1 MGDAMNWM
9 ATGAQVVLSLGVAIL
24 ALPAVV
30 LLAQVLLAFLP
41 ARKRKADDAARPRVA
56 VLVPAHNESTGVLPT
71 IAQIREQLNPGDRL
85 IVIADNCSDDT
96 AEVARAAGA
105 EVVERSNPVL
115 RGKGYALDHGV
126 RFLAADPPEI
136 VIIIDA
142 DCALESGCIE
152 YLARDSHR
160 NGCTVQGKFM
170 TVAPDNSMKM
180 RLAEFAMRVKAHVR
194 PRGMAKLG
202 LPCGLTGS
210 GIAHPWALISTAHLA
225 SGHLAEDVQLGLE
238 LGLRGFPPIYCE
250 DARLETIFAA
260 SKDAQ
265 LTQRTR
271 WEHGHL
277 ALLVGNGP
285 KLLFSALLGARWRF
299 AAQVLDLLV
308 PPLALLALLQVVG
321 IVVSLAVFFFA
332 GWKAPLVF
340 SLGGALMLV
349 AAVLLARARF
359 AADIVSGLD
368 LCRVPIYILAKLPMY
383 VRFIFNRQVEWIR
396 TKRDV
401 R

>member
-1 MGDAMNWM
+1 MGDAMNWI
-9 ATGAQVVLSLGVAIL
+9 ATGAQVVLLVMVAVL
-24 ALPAVV
+24 ALPAFV

-41 ARKRKADDAARPRVA
+41 ARARKAEDTPRPRIA

-71 IAQIREQLNPGDRL
+71 LAQIRAQLNPGDRVV
-85 IVIADNCSDDT
+85 VIADNCSDDT

-105 EVVERSNPVL
+105 EVAERSNPVL

-126 RFLAADPPEI
+126 RFLEADPPEI

-142 DCALESGCIE
+142 DCALEPGCLE

-160 NGCTVQGKFM
+160 HGCPVQGKFM
-170 TVAPDNSMKM
+170 TVAPDSSMKM

-194 PRGMAKLG
+194 PKGMAKLG

-210 GIAHPWALISTAHLA
+210 GIAYPWPLISAADLA
-225 SGHLAEDVQLGLE
+225 SGHLAEDMQLGLE
-238 LGLRGFPPIYCE
+238 LGRQGFPPIYCE
-250 DARLETIFAA
+250 DAGLETVFAA

-285 KLLFSALLGARWRF
+285 KLLLSALLRGKWRF

-308 PPLALLALLQVVG
+308 PPLALLALLQLVG
-321 IVVSLAVFFFA
+321 TAASLAAFLLL
-332 GWKAPLVF
+332 GWKWPLCFGVA
-340 SLGGALMLV
+340 GVVMLV

-368 LCRVPIYILAKLPMY
+368 LCRVPVYILAKLPMY

-396 TKRDV
+396 TKRDAG
-401 R
+401 